1 MALATVQVSRL
12 GHEGL
17 SSMTDSIVLGYRQ
30 SLSRRHTGGGHRRY
44 GLSSTLVEKA
54 KPILTDS
61 QTYKAI
67 GDPGSPQPHG

>member
-1 MALATVQVSRL
+1 
-12 GHEGL
+12 
-17 SSMTDSIVLGYRQ
+17 MTDSIVLGYRQ

-67 GDPGSPQPHG
+67 GNQGLPQPHA